1 MKLKLLSLIVV
12 ITISFG
18 AKAQMPGW
26 AYFIWAL
33 DSNYNVYNN
42 TTMTPKGNGLPEEIG
57 KGIFSSSFNN
67 GYQTITTNTS
77 WPSSVDTNSNN
88 SYLEFS
94 FSGAPDVLINGN
106 EPSGCDYSP
115 IALQFNGYVNSIAD
129 SATFSVYIVDTSSVI
144 FNSNVKSY
152 KQFYYCGDITIHS
165 TDSFL
170 PTKALAMFPYDT
182 GIYVYDTIPL
192 LHTNFARTYLLV
204 RLYPISGNKIHINNV
219 VVNYSGGC
227 LLPVSLVSFTAIQR
241 DKEIILN
248 WQTASEINTSHFNIQ
263 RSTDAISFTKV
274 GSVNAKGAGSYTFKA
289 PITTDD
295 SRLTKLY
302 YRLQIVDKDGALSYS
317 EIRELTMDNGRL
329 TISPNPAKSF
339 VTITGSNIKE
349 ISIIDLYGRTL
360 MTKEMNTNTI
370 NLAINTLSKGI
381 YLVKAIQTN
390 GSIKTEKLLVE

>member
-12 ITISFG
+12 MTISFG

-26 AYFIWAL
+26 SYFIWAL

-77 WPSSVDTNSNN
+77 WPSSVDTNTNN

-165 TDSFL
+165 IDSFL

-182 GIYVYDTIPL
+182 GIYFYDTIPL

-227 LLPVSLVSFTAIQR
+227 LLPVSLVSFTATQR

-248 WQTASEINTSHFNIQ
+248 WQTATETNTSHFNIQ
-263 RSTDAISFTKV
+263 
-274 GSVNAKGAGSYTFKA
+274 
-289 PITTDD
+289 
-295 SRLTKLY
+295 
-302 YRLQIVDKDGALSYS
+302 
-317 EIRELTMDNGRL
+317 
-329 TISPNPAKSF
+329 
-339 VTITGSNIKE
+339 
-349 ISIIDLYGRTL
+349 
-360 MTKEMNTNTI
+360 
-370 NLAINTLSKGI
+370 
-381 YLVKAIQTN
+381 
-390 GSIKTEKLLVE
+390 